1 MEIRVPDIGDFED
14 VEVVEI
20 LVAKGDHVALEDS
33 LVSLESDKATVE
45 IPAPRAGVVREV
57 SVALGD
63 LVSEG
68 SLLMIVEATPA
79 AESEVD
85 ASGLGELA
93 ELPPREA
100 DAGRAAAAPRESEPV
115 RHAGDAK
122 SAAAKSRPP
131 SNVPPK
137 TPPASPADAPARELR
152 PGDSA
157 PHPPPLAADLPQSA
171 SVIHAGPGVRS
182 FARELGVDLAEAR
195 GTGPHGRIL
204 EADVKAHVRGVAG
217 RGTSA
222 VPHVIQHEEVDLS
235 ELESYRRACRKRAA
249 EQGLKLSPL
258 HFVMKALALALREYP
273 IFRSLL
279 TAADDPRGE
288 GGCHIGVTVDTERGL
303 VVPVVRD
310 VDRRGIF
317 DFATELAELAAQ
329 ARAGELAASAVQGAS
344 FTIWSLGGIGVD
356 AFSPNV
362 KPQEVAVLGVSR
374 LSVRP
379 RWSAGL
385 DVSERGGG
393 SFEPR
398 LVLPISLS
406 YDPRV
411 IDAAVGARFV
421 TRLGQ
426 ILSHPAYLLL

>member
-20 LVAKGDHVALEDS
+20 LVAKGDRVALEDS

-45 IPAPRAGVVREV
+45 IPAPSAGRVREIC
-57 SVALGD
+57 VALGD

-68 SLLMIVEATPA
+68 SLLMLVEAVA
-79 AESEVD
+79 GAE
-85 ASGLGELA
+85 A
-93 ELPPREA
+93 EEKVEA
-100 DAGRAAAAPRESEPV
+100 DAGSLAPP
-115 RHAGDAK
+115 
-122 SAAAKSRPP
+122 
-131 SNVPPK
+131 
-137 TPPASPADAPARELR
+137 PPAARPPARERR
-152 PGDSA
+152 PGESL
-157 PHPPPLAADLPQSA
+157 PHPPPLVAPLPERA
-171 SVIHAGPGVRS
+171 SVVHAGPGVRA
-182 FARELGVDLAEAR
+182 FARELGLDLAEAR

-204 EADVKAHVRGVAG
+204 EADVKAHVRSAAG
-217 RGTSA
+217 RATSA

-235 ELESYRRACRKRAA
+235 ELEAYRRACRERAA
-249 EQGLKLSPL
+249 ERGLKLSPL
-258 HFVMKALALALREYP
+258 HFVMKALALVLREYP
-273 IFRSLL
+273 IFCALP
-279 TAADDPRGE
+279 TASDDPCGE
-288 GGCHIGVTVDTERGL
+288 GGCHIGVAVDTEQGL

-310 VDRRGIF
+310 VDRRGVL
-317 DFATELAELAAQ
+317 DFAAELAELAAQ
-329 ARAGELAASAVQGAS
+329 ARAGQLAGSAVRGAC

-385 DVSERGGG
+385 DVSPAGGG

-398 LVLPISLS
+398 LVLPLSLS